1 MDEGKAA
8 VLMIRALFEGLIKDG
23 VLTRD
28 RALQI
33 LVRAKDISAAE
44 LPLRFSRKGEDAV
57 IDTIMGDLA

>member
-8 VLMIRALFEGLIKDG
+8 VLMIRTLIEGLISDG
-23 VLTRD
+23 VFTGD
-28 RALQI
+28 RALEV

-57 IDTIMGDLA
+57 IDAVIKELS